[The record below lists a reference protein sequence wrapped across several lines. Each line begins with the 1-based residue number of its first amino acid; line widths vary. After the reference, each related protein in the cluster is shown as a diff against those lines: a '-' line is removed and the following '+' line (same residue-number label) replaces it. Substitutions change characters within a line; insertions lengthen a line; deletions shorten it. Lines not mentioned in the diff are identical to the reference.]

1 MHVLVSCLIIA
12 WCQERSATF
21 KHGMVTETGSQHRY
35 NEDRGGVLLDLL
47 AAFPQADDVRDVIN
61 HSHLMITV
69 MFLASI

>member
-1 MHVLVSCLIIA
+1 
-12 WCQERSATF
+12 
-21 KHGMVTETGSQHRY
+21 MVTETGSQHRY